1 MGRYPY
7 WLDCQWIDVTG
18 LELGPYILEVVVNP
32 NHKVYALV
40 PNIAP
45 PPKSTFTCES
55 ADC

>member
-32 NHKVYALV
+32 NHKVYAFRTF
-40 PNIAP
+40 P
-45 PPKSTFTCES
+45 PPHNPIHVRMC
-55 ADC
+55 

>member
-32 NHKVYALV
+32 NHKVYAFRTV
-40 PNIAP
+40 P
-45 PPKSTFTCES
+45 PPHTPIHVRMG
-55 ADC
+55 